1 MASSSG
7 AATAAELVEAAGDG
21 GEEQGEEDEKHK
33 QQVQV
38 HRLGINIGLTA
49 FVPIWKTKLAALS
62 SARWYEN

>member
-21 GEEQGEEDEKHK
+21 GEDQGEEDEKHQ

-49 FVPIWKTKLAALS
+49 LCK
-62 SARWYEN
+62 YDEQN